1 MDNYCY
7 QAYLV
12 QNDSVYD
19 MMNENLKRLFFL
31 ISFLPFVSV
40 FSTWMV
46 AKFIWLPY
54 REYLD
59 TLDYEDE
66 DIPYEYKY
74 PIESESEDEDGDGGE
89 VGDDARGG
97 ENSNGGKV
105 DGEERSEEG
114 SEYGFE
120 KVVKSQVEE
129 NVEKVDDSNGEE
141 SEDEEPE
148 ELDEETKKKLHEKY
162 QNMMVMDQ
170 TPVGNVMI
178 RYNVIKDCFDYWS
191 DTKNVKYEFLQTI
204 TRKFVLTFDCA
215 SLYKDRMKNIRLMEE
230 EIERAIQEKEEAERE
245 ELERK
250 KKSEEDGSG
259 EVHVDGDG
267 SEGEEED
274 SDDDLFVKKKED
286 PKQVKEREHREH
298 FDIECNKYVYCG
310 KIQDFFEETKE
321 VKVIQNENVKLTF
334 DDFKK
339 IIDKAK

>member
-12 QNDSVYD
+12 QNDSAYD
-19 MMNENLKRLFFL
+19 AMNDSLKRLFFL
-31 ISFLPFVSV
+31 ISFLPFVSI

-66 DIPYEYKY
+66 EVPYEDRY
-74 PIESESEDEDGDGGE
+74 PIESDSEDEDDGEDDDGGDDGDGKDE
-89 VGDDARGG
+89 GDVDGG
-97 ENSNGGKV
+97 DKV
-105 DGEERSEEG
+105 DGEEG
-114 SEYGFE
+114 SEDGFE
-120 KVVKSQVEE
+120 KVVKSHVEE
-129 NVEKVDDSNGEE
+129 NVEKADDSKGEKGEE
-141 SEDEEPE
+141 EEPE

-170 TPVGNVMI
+170 TPMGNVMI
-178 RYNVIKDCFDYWS
+178 RYNVMKDCFDYWS

-250 KKSEEDGSG
+250 KKAEEDGSD
-259 EVHVDGDG
+259 EVDGDG
-267 SEGEEED
+267 AEGEEED

-286 PKQVKEREHREH
+286 PKQVKDREHREH

-339 IIDKAK
+339 MMDKAK

>member
-74 PIESESEDEDGDGGE
+74 PIESDSEDEDEDENENGDE
-89 VGDDARGG
+89 DGDEDDV
-97 ENSNGGKV
+97 EV
-105 DGEERSEEG
+105 DGREDG
-114 SEYGFE
+114 SEDGFE
-120 KVVKSQVEE
+120 KVKDSDVKGHAE
-129 NVEKVDDSNGEE
+129 EKVDDSKGEE

-170 TPVGNVMI
+170 TPMGNVMI

-191 DTKNVKYEFLQTI
+191 NTKNVKYEFLQTI
-204 TRKFVLTFDCA
+204 TRKFVLTFDCV
-215 SLYKDRMKNIRLMEE
+215 SLYKDRMKNIHLMEE
-230 EIERAIQEKEEAERE
+230 EIERVIREKEEVERE

-250 KKSEEDGSG
+250 KKAEQDGSVEDEG
-259 EVHVDGDG
+259 EG
-267 SEGEEED
+267 GEEED
-274 SDDDLFVKKKED
+274 SDDDLFVKKRENT
-286 PKQVKEREHREH
+286 KQVKEREHREH

>member
-74 PIESESEDEDGDGGE
+74 PIESDSEDGDENKNEDEDEDDDGDG
-89 VGDDARGG
+89 DDV
-97 ENSNGGKV
+97 EV
-105 DGEERSEEG
+105 DGREDG
-114 SEYGFE
+114 SEDGFE
-120 KVVKSQVEE
+120 KVKDSDVKGHAE
-129 NVEKVDDSNGEE
+129 EKVDDSKGEE
-141 SEDEEPE
+141 SEDEAPE

-170 TPVGNVMI
+170 TPMGNVMI
-178 RYNVIKDCFDYWS
+178 RYNVMKDCFDYWS
-191 DTKNVKYEFLQTI
+191 NTKNVKYEFLQTI
-204 TRKFVLTFDCA
+204 TRKFVLTFDCV
-215 SLYKDRMKNIRLMEE
+215 SLYKDRMKNIHLMEE
-230 EIERAIQEKEEAERE
+230 EIERAIREKEEAERE
-245 ELERK
+245 EIERK
-250 KKSEEDGSG
+250 KKAEQDGSVEDEG
-259 EVHVDGDG
+259 EG
-267 SEGEEED
+267 GEEED